1 MRLPRDRMKQNSLTD
16 VTQRQNDV
24 RIQYTTTRLLCFS
37 FRPSPGLNTFHS
49 EQISLHDSRRV
60 GHVVIRLAAQLGLA
74 QQRLRSIEFIHHNL
88 DELYTGRACK
98 RRIFQQRIEF
108 AFRAHSVR
116 LGFWRQVLGSQD
128 VEKLCPFPKPAL
140 VTSILPGSPEGP
152 RVRTS

>member
-1 MRLPRDRMKQNSLTD
+1 
-16 VTQRQNDV
+16 
-24 RIQYTTTRLLCFS
+24 
-37 FRPSPGLNTFHS
+37 
-49 EQISLHDSRRV
+49 
-60 GHVVIRLAAQLGLA
+60 VIRLVAQLGLA

-98 RRIFQQRIEF
+98 RRIFQQRIKF

-140 VTSILPGSPEGP
+140 AFFQGRLKGHEYVPVNDVIIMTLLAVQVSLD
-152 RVRTS
+152 RVSLVIQHEQDRCESMPHGRR